1 MRVRPLK
8 KSRLPRAFRSHLG
21 HVGHAYR
28 EYTGA
33 LVARLR
39 LDLPLPPDAAVLLRE
54 AGRLVVELERLGDDL
69 ERARA
74 RHRVRDAARIRRQA
88 FMAREQ
94 LGRLED
100 RLKALAA
107 AQPRPTLAEVLSRG
121 SQGTSGG
128 AA

>member
-1 MRVRPLK
+1 MRVRPLR
-8 KSRLPRAFRSHLG
+8 KSGLPRAFQNHLG

-33 LVARLR
+33 LVSRLR
-39 LDLPLPPDAAVLLRE
+39 LNLPLSPDAAVLVRE

-74 RHRVRDAARIRRQA
+74 RHRQRDAARIRRQA

-94 LGRLED
+94 LGRLAD
-100 RLKALAA
+100 RLAALAA
-107 AQPRPTLAEVLSRG
+107 HGNGQRDPLADVRHAVEEANRR
-121 SQGTSGG
+121 
-128 AA
+128 